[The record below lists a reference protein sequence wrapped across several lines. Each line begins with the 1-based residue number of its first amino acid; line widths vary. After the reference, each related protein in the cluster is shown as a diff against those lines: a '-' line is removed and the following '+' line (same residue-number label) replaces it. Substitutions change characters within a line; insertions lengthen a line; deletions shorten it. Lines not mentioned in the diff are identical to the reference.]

1 MEALRG
7 TPGTSPKREGITLPP
22 NPFLSPSMW
31 NAVMLDSDLAAS
43 GTMR

>member
-1 MEALRG
+1 MEALHG

-22 NPFLSPSMW
+22 NPFLSPMW
-31 NAVMLDSDLAAS
+31 NAVMMDSDLAAS